1 MKHTR
6 EQLGRVMQRQIN
18 KTKLH
23 VNIMHFSV
31 ADKFQE
37 KLAWLVKSQEGEV
50 LWPSSESR
58 WSYKFHFSV
67 QKPRVNMVNMK
78 Q

>member
-1 MKHTR
+1 MVDMKHTR

-23 VNIMHFSV
+23 VNIMFFSA

-37 KLAWLVKSQEGEV
+37 KLS
-50 LWPSSESR
+50 
-58 WSYKFHFSV
+58 
-67 QKPRVNMVNMK
+67 
-78 Q
+78 